1 MARTRHHSDAD
12 GLPLRALPGAALR
25 AVWAEGYSGAQFRR
39 DLAAGFLVGI
49 VALPLAMA
57 LAIGIG
63 APPQQGL
70 YTAIV
75 AGFLSALM
83 GGSRIQVVGPTAAF
97 IAVLAPVQAKF
108 GLAGLLISGVMA
120 GLILVGMGLLRMG
133 RLIEFIPFT
142 VTTGFTAGIATVIAG
157 LQIKDLFGLKL
168 QQTPEHFLERMGA
181 LFQARQTASW
191 RELAVGLATLGL
203 LLLPRLPKRLLARL
217 PRSLRKIPAPLYA
230 IPLVALAAWALTHW
244 MAGFQV
250 ETIGSRFHA
259 WVGGQWVEGIPRV
272 PPMPM
277 WPWSAPG
284 PEAQPQTLTWGLLR
298 LLLPGAFAIAMLGAI
313 ESLLSAVVADG
324 MARTRHDPDAELLAL
339 GISNVVTPFFGGI
352 PATGAIARTATNFR
366 YGGRTPVAAMTH
378 AVTILLAILL
388 LAPLVRFLPMASLA
402 ALLLLVAWNMSE
414 LEHFFHTVRVAP
426 RSDTAVLL
434 TCFGLTVAFDMVI
447 AVTVGVVLASLLFVR
462 RMAGMTTGTL
472 TREDHGTLPGPLPE
486 GVVIYDLNG
495 PIFFGAAERA
505 MGAIRAIAEDCRVVI
520 FRFEQVPVIDVTG
533 LVAFEGILEEMGRHR
548 IKVILVG
555 VHGQVR
561 EVFERAGLQD
571 HQGALPLCEDMEQAF
586 RVLGAKLHGPS
597 RRKAGPIRFNVL
609 NRPQTAT
616 RKTRRQTG

>member
-1 MARTRHHSDAD
+1 
-12 GLPLRALPGAALR
+12 
-25 AVWAEGYSGAQFRR
+25 VWAEGYSTSQFRR

-75 AGFLSALM
+75 AGFLSPLL

-97 IAVLAPVQAKF
+97 IAVLAPIQAKF
-108 GLAGLLISGVMA
+108 GLAGLLIAGAMA
-120 GLILVGMGLLRMG
+120 GLILIGMGLLKLG

-157 LQIKDLFGLKL
+157 LQLKDLFGLKL
-168 QQTPEHFLERMGA
+168 LQTPEHFLERMAA
-181 LFQARQTASW
+181 LFQARHSASW
-191 RELAVGLATLGL
+191 RELVVGLATLCF
-203 LLLPRLPKRLLARL
+203 LLLPRLPKRWLAQL
-217 PRSLRKIPAPLYA
+217 PRSIRKIPAPLYA
-230 IPLVALAAWALTHW
+230 LPLVALSAWVVTHW
-244 MAGFQV
+244 FPEFQV
-250 ETIGSRFHA
+250 ETIGSRFHS
-259 WVGGQWVEGIPRV
+259 WIGGRWVEGIPQV

-284 PEAQPQTLTWGLLR
+284 PEGQALNLSWSLLR
-298 LLLPGAFAIAMLGAI
+298 HLLPSAFAIAMLGAI

-324 MARTRHDPDAELLAL
+324 MARTRHDPDSELLAL

-366 YGGRTPVAAMTH
+366 YGGRTPIAAMTH

-402 ALLLLVAWNMSE
+402 ALLLVVAWNMAE
-414 LEHFFHTVRVAP
+414 LEHFIHTLRVAP

-447 AVTVGVVLASLLFVR
+447 AVSVGVVLASLLFVR

-533 LVAFEGILEEMGRHR
+533 LVAFEGIMEEMARHR
-548 IKVILVG
+548 IRVILVG

-561 EVFERAGLQD
+561 EVFDRAALKD
-571 HQGALPLCEDMEQAF
+571 DQGALALCENMEEAF
-586 RVLGAKLHGPS
+586 QLLGAKLHEDH
-597 RRKAGPIRFNVL
+597 RRKIGPIRFNVL
-609 NRPQTAT
+609 NRPRIGM
-616 RKTRRQTG
+616 RKSRGQPE